1 MDISLVN
8 SQSLLQLLSL
18 VEKKEQTLQIL
29 EQIDAAI
36 ISTLKGGTVSIEILE
51 ITESPARASLQPA
64 ATAKKAEAAVESP
77 SKAAKPARS
86 AKAGRSGGLKD
97 RILALLDTAGPEGLR
112 VKDIA
117 AKLSVKATNVSVW
130 FSTTGKKLTTKIE
143 PGRFAVKGV
152 KSASAPVITTE
163 EPAKPAVAK
172 SKAEPA
178 AKAAKPAKKSKMSA
192 EGKARIGAAAKAR
205 WAARR
210 EAKAAPTVP
219 ATKPVAAKPAVAKN
233 KGGISPEARAKMAA
247 AAKARWAKVR
257 SGKTESKNSKP

>member
-1 MDISLVN
+1 MDISLIN

-36 ISTLKGGTVSIEILE
+36 ISALKGGTVSFEILE
-51 ITESPARASLQPA
+51 ITESPARASLPPA
-64 ATAKKAEAAVESP
+64 TTANKLVAAVRSP
-77 SKAAKPARS
+77 SKAAKPARKG
-86 AKAGRSGGLKD
+86 KAGGLKA
-97 RILALLDTAGPEGLR
+97 RILALLDTAGAEGLR
-112 VKDIA
+112 VKEIA
-117 AKLSVKATNVSVW
+117 AKLNVKATNVSVW
-130 FSTTGKKLTTKIE
+130 FSTTGKNVTTKIE

-152 KSASAPVITTE
+152 KIASAPVITKE

-210 EAKAAPTVP
+210 EAKAAPAVLS
-219 ATKPVAAKPAVAKN
+219 TKPVAATKPAAAKN

-257 SGKTESKNSKP
+257 SGKPASKSSKP

>member
-1 MDISLVN
+1 MDISLIN

-36 ISTLKGGTVSIEILE
+36 ISALKGGTVAFEILE
-51 ITESPARASLQPA
+51 NTESPARASLPPA
-64 ATAKKAEAAVESP
+64 TMANKPVAAVESP
-77 SKAAKPARS
+77 SKAAKPARKS
-86 AKAGRSGGLKD
+86 KAGGLKE

-117 AKLSVKATNVSVW
+117 AKLNVKPTNVSVW
-130 FSTTGKKLTTKIE
+130 FSTTGKKVTTKIE
-143 PGRFAVKGV
+143 PGRFAVKGA
-152 KSASAPVITTE
+152 KTASAPVIKTE

-178 AKAAKPAKKSKMSA
+178 AKAVKPAKKSKMSA

-210 EAKAAPTVP
+210 KAKAAPAVLS
-219 ATKPVAAKPAVAKN
+219 TKPVAATKPAAAKN

-257 SGKTESKNSKP
+257 SGKPASKSSKP

>member
-36 ISTLKGGTVSIEILE
+36 ISTLKGGTVSFEILE

-77 SKAAKPARS
+77 SKAAKPARKG
-86 AKAGRSGGLKD
+86 KAGGLKE

-117 AKLSVKATNVSVW
+117 SKLSVKPSNVSVW
-130 FSTTGKKLTTKIE
+130 FSTTGKNVTTKIE
-143 PGRFAVKGV
+143 PGRFAAKGT
-152 KSASAPVITTE
+152 KPASAPSIKTE
-163 EPAKPAVAK
+163 EPAKSA
-172 SKAEPA
+172 A
-178 AKAAKPAKKSKMSA
+178 AKIKPVGAAKPAKKGQMSA

-210 EAKAAPTVP
+210 DAKAAPAAV
-219 ATKPVAAKPAVAKN
+219 TKPVAATKTATAKK
-233 KGGISPEARAKMAA
+233 KGGISPEGRAKIAA

-257 SGKTESKNSKP
+257 AGKSAKKSTKP